1 MSLCQPITLTEQA
14 RVDTDGRTADTVAII
29 VAGGTGVRFG
39 DPQGKQ
45 FVQLCGR
52 PIIAWSLIA
61 FDAAPSIAHIVVVC
75 APDRR
80 DVIAD
85 IASGLALSTPVTM
98 ADSGEVRQ
106 ESVTNGLAAM
116 PGGYAYVAVHDAARP
131 LIQTDTI
138 ERAIAVLRADPA
150 LSGSLVSTRVTD
162 TLKLVEDGMVVST
175 PDRSFYWAA
184 QTPQTFRTEALLS
197 AYANAAFE
205 DFIGTDDASL
215 VERAGGLVRCVEP
228 SSPNLKV
235 TYPEDLPIV
244 ETIMHLHGTDEGV
257 LV

>member
-1 MSLCQPITLTEQA
+1 MAACQPTTLPMAA
-14 RVDTDGRTADTVAII
+14 RVDGAGRAADTVAII
-29 VAGGTGVRFG
+29 VAGGVGTRFG
-39 DPQGKQ
+39 DPNGKQ
-45 FVQLCGR
+45 FAQLCGR

-75 APDRR
+75 AADRR
-80 DVIAD
+80 DEIAE
-85 IASGLALSTPVTM
+85 IASGLALSKPLSM

-106 ESVTNGLAAM
+106 ESVTSGLAAM
-116 PGGYAYVAVHDAARP
+116 PSGYAYVAIHDAARP

-138 ERAIAVLRADPA
+138 ERAIAVLRADRT
-150 LSGSLVSTRVTD
+150 LSGTLVSKRVTD
-162 TLKLVEDGMVVST
+162 TLKLVEDGVVVST

-184 QTPQTFRTEALLS
+184 QTPQTFRTKVLLN
-197 AYANAAFE
+197 AYANARFE

-228 SSPNLKV
+228 SSPNFKI
-235 TYPEDLPIV
+235 TFPEDLALA
-244 ETIMHLHGTDEGV
+244 ETIMRMRGGAGEV